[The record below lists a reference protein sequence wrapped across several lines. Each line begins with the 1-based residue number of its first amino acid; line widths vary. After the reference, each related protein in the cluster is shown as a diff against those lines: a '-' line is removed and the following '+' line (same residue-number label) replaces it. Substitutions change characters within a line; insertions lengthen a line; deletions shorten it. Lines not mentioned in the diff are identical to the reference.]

1 MINQGLPPL
10 RRVDDD
16 NARDPTRALRRSTH
30 ANRRALCV
38 ARTRGGAAGGGGG
51 GRRRPVDGE
60 NGITEDGV
68 LESIVVWYVP

>member
-1 MINQGLPPL
+1 VTALAAGAGWGL
-10 RRVDDD
+10 
-16 NARDPTRALRRSTH
+16 RALS
-30 ANRRALCV
+30 LQEEEEE
-38 ARTRGGAAGGGGG
+38 GGDGGGG

>member
-1 MINQGLPPL
+1 VTALATGAGWGL
-10 RRVDDD
+10 
-16 NARDPTRALRRSTH
+16 RALSLREEEEE
-30 ANRRALCV
+30 
-38 ARTRGGAAGGGGG
+38 GGDGGGG